1 MYNSERQGR
10 DTEDMEL
17 QEYFRILRRRG
28 WIILLVAALTAAAAL
43 GISKLQAPIYRS
55 RVQLSVLPARTSDWG
70 SSQSTKDL
78 LNNFV
83 INIKT
88 HKTANRVIDVA
99 QLDMS
104 SYDLLEKMEV
114 SAEISNYTI
123 DIVVK
128 DPDPAVAMQI
138 AQTTAE
144 LFASDREAWNQRQDK
159 TDRIDVVV
167 VDDARDAPQWRP
179 NLLMNGVAGL
189 ILGALIGLVIVYVL
203 EWLEADILR
212 TPQVVERIMGV
223 PVLGSIPTSQE

>member
-1 MYNSERQGR
+1 
-10 DTEDMEL
+10 MEL
-17 QEYFRILRRRG
+17 REYFRILRRRG

-43 GISKLQAPIYRS
+43 GISKLQAPIYRA
-55 RVQLSVLPARTSDWG
+55 RVQLSALPARTSDWG

-88 HKTANRVIDVA
+88 HKLANRVIDAA

-144 LFASDREAWNQRQDK
+144 LFTSDREAWNQKQDK

-167 VDDARDAPQWRP
+167 VDDARDAPKWRP
-179 NLLMNGVAGL
+179 NLLMNGLAGL

-212 TPQVVERIMGV
+212 TPQVVERTLGV
-223 PVLGSIPTSQE
+223 PVLGAIPTAQELTHGR